1 MNYLLRGISECIIAI
16 PFALIVFGIYY
27 ICTKFI
33 LKKKIVL
40 TSLDTLCKALWII
53 MLFTILSITGILEN
67 VINKNFRDI
76 HSIIS
81 ITEYID
87 FYVFRDGLTL
97 ATILNLIL
105 FIPFGIL
112 TIMIF
117 KKFSSSILIGLFFSI
132 IIEFVQVFIGRFV
145 QLEDIFMNT
154 LGCVIGCFLGF
165 IILKLKEKGYI
176 LTEL

>member
-16 PFALIVFGIYY
+16 PFSFTVLGIYY
-27 ICTKFI
+27 IYIKFI
-33 LKKKIVL
+33 LKRKIIL
-40 TSLDTLCKALWII
+40 NSLDTLCKVLWII

-67 VINKNFRDI
+67 FINKNFRDI
-76 HSIIS
+76 HSIVNV
-81 ITEYID
+81 TEYID
-87 FYVFRDGLTL
+87 LYIFRDGLTL

-105 FIPFGIL
+105 FVPFGIL

-132 IIEFVQVFIGRFV
+132 IIEFLQIFIGRFV

-154 LGCVIGCFLGF
+154 LGCVIGCFLGL

-176 LTEL
+176 LTGF